1 MLNQSSPLDLA
12 FQALADPTRR
22 AMVERLTRSPA
33 SVSDLARPL
42 SMSLPAVMQHLAVL
56 EGSGLVVSEKL
67 GRVRMC
73 RIEPQALS
81 LAEQWIN
88 ARRTEWERRLAW
100 LGVYLEDLKN
110 QGGGDDPRE

>member
-42 SMSLPAVMQHLAVL
+42 AMSLPAVMQHLAVL
-56 EGSGLVVSEKL
+56 EVSGLVVSEKI
-67 GRVRMC
+67 GRVRTC
-73 RIEPQALS
+73 RIEPRALN
-81 LAEQWIN
+81 LAEQWIH
-88 ARRTEWERRLAW
+88 ARRTEWEHRLDR
-100 LGVYLEDLKN
+100 LGAYLEDLKKE
-110 QGGGDDPRE
+110 GGGDGPHE